1 MSVLCRCRFVPA
13 RFSQTVAHG
22 CSCCPNAYLHEKN
35 AESAKISRI
44 SATGPVH
51 GPANPKKQSCPVIL
65 LSVHKKSASLKETLT
80 HINVIP
86 MSCPV
91 AQRQLFQLVQPP
103 AAQLTHMLQD
113 EAGKRMD
120 LQSSHSACQVTDYTG
135 LSFIG

>member
-1 MSVLCRCRFVPA
+1 M
-13 RFSQTVAHG
+13 
-22 CSCCPNAYLHEKN
+22 
-35 AESAKISRI
+35 
-44 SATGPVH
+44 
-51 GPANPKKQSCPVIL
+51 IL

-120 LQSSHSACQVTDYTG
+120 LQSSHSACQIPDDSD
-135 LSFIG
+135 LALIG